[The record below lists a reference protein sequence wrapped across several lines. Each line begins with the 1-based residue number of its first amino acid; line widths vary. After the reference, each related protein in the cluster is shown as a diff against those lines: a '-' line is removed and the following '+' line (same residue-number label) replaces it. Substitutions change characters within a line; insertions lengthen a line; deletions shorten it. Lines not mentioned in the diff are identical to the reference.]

1 MNAIIC
7 NASEEIIK
15 SANTIRPPKELISI
29 DVEKI
34 ATVIESADR
43 VFFRI
48 CSDEN
53 FCLIEFSISI

>member
-7 NASEEIIK
+7 NTSEEIIK

-29 DVEKI
+29 GVEKI
-34 ATVIESADR
+34 AAVIESADR

-48 CSDEN
+48 FSDEN

>member
-29 DVEKI
+29 GVEKI

-43 VFFRI
+43 VFLEYVAMKIFA
-48 CSDEN
+48 
-53 FCLIEFSISI
+53 